1 MHNVDKE
8 NARFR
13 NINLAE
19 RWQQNRI
26 EKSSKWNLDSANRNC
41 TAQGLGWANCL
52 SSCRLIEY
60 CKRLVHV
67 IASSLV
73 CSTHCQSFYYW
84 RVLVPG
90 TSLYP
95 QVPRFRFVSVR
106 KPGRSFF
113 LRVFP
118 VFPLM
123 KHHCKRRRCAFYE
136 MKQPIIRAKNSTTKT
151 RGALHLKEGRFLRIR
166 CWASAAS
173 SPCAL

>member
-1 MHNVDKE
+1 M
-8 NARFR
+8 
-13 NINLAE
+13 
-19 RWQQNRI
+19 
-26 EKSSKWNLDSANRNC
+26 
-41 TAQGLGWANCL
+41 
-52 SSCRLIEY
+52 EY

-73 CSTHCQSFYYW
+73 WSTHCQSFYYW

-106 KPGRSFF
+106 KPGHLFF

-123 KHHCKRRRCAFYE
+123 KHHCKSRRCAFYE
-136 MKQPIIRAKNSTTKT
+136 MKQPIIRAKDSTTKT
-151 RGALHLKEGRFLRIR
+151 SGALHRKEGRFSRIR

-173 SPCAL
+173 SPCALYVNAKGIWRSFASFSSSVGLFGRDDSRYLKFRYSQRIEAITVAVTPETQQTVCRY